1 MSDITIYMFPGLGA
15 DETIFRNLHLPGYNI
30 KHIRWIKPLND
41 ETIAEYAKRLQYQID
56 PATRPVLLGL
66 SFGGMVAQE
75 MAKLIDPAMTIIISS
90 IKTQYEQPL
99 QIKLAQ
105 KLRPHKYV
113 PSLLAIEFDFWYP
126 WAFGRT
132 TKMEKSFI
140 KKMAKGIHPDFT
152 DWASDA
158 AIYWDNTE
166 IVPNL
171 VHIHGDKDNLFPS
184 CYIINQDFILV
195 KGGTHFMVYN
205 RADEVANIVL
215 EKLETLQQ
223 VNKLRKVG

>member
-1 MSDITIYMFPGLGA
+1 MNDITIYMFPGLGA

-30 KHIRWIKPLND
+30 KHIRWIKPLNG
-41 ETIAEYAKRLQYQID
+41 ETIADYAKRLQYQID
-56 PATRPVLLGL
+56 PATRPVYLGL
-66 SFGGMVAQE
+66 SFGGMMAQE
-75 MAKLIDPAMTIIISS
+75 MAKRLEPELTIIVSS
-90 IKTQYEQPL
+90 IKTQYEKPL
-99 QIKLAQ
+99 QMKLAQ
-105 KLRPHKYV
+105 QIRPHKYV

-126 WAFGRT
+126 WAFGKT

-152 DWASDA
+152 DWATDA
-158 AIYWDNTE
+158 AINWDNTA

-171 VHIHGDKDNLFPS
+171 LHIHGDKDNLFPS
-184 CYIINQDFILV
+184 CYLKNKDFVLV

-215 EKLETLQQ
+215 EKLAGLNQL
-223 VNKLRKVG
+223 NKLKKVG

>member
-1 MSDITIYMFPGLGA
+1 
-15 DETIFRNLHLPGYNI
+15 
-30 KHIRWIKPLND
+30 
-41 ETIAEYAKRLQYQID
+41 
-56 PATRPVLLGL
+56 
-66 SFGGMVAQE
+66 MVAQE
-75 MAKLIDPAMTIIISS
+75 MAKLIHPVMTIIVSS

-99 QIKLAQ
+99 QMKLAQ
-105 KLRPHKYV
+105 KIRPHKFL

-126 WAFGRT
+126 WAFGKT

-152 DWASDA
+152 DWATDA
-158 AIYWDNTE
+158 AINWDNTE

-184 CYIINQDFILV
+184 CYLKNKDFILV

-205 RADEVANIVL
+205 RATEVANIVL
-215 EKLETLQQ
+215 EKLDDLKLAG
-223 VNKLRKVG
+223 NLRKVG